1 MGLTPSHIQQ
11 QGLVISAN
19 NHGRIIID
27 KIQEHVLMPDYP
39 ATKDSQSLSD
49 PGILH
54 FIHCPKS
61 PIPEGTEAN
70 KMSSI
75 FTREMSRVS
84 LL

>member
-19 NHGRIIID
+19 NHGQIMID

-39 ATKDSQSLSD
+39 ATKDSQSLLD

-54 FIHCPKS
+54 FIHCLKS
-61 PIPEGTEAN
+61 LIPEGTEAN
-70 KMSSI
+70 KISLI
-75 FTREMSRVS
+75 FTREMS
-84 LL
+84 